1 MNNKYISIAGYL
13 GAITVA
19 LGAFG
24 AHALKEKLAPE
35 AMDIYKT
42 AVLYQFIHVLA
53 LLGAG
58 ILYRFN
64 PAKAFAWA
72 GNLFIAG
79 IVLFSGSLYMLVYA
93 LNSGNSSL
101 NWLGAITPVGGVC
114 FIVGWLCIA
123 AGASRQPSKSANP

>member
-1 MNNKYISIAGYL
+1 MNNRYITTASYL

-24 AHALKEKLAPE
+24 AHALKEKIAPDTME
-35 AMDIYKT
+35 IYKT

-58 ILYRFN
+58 MLYRFS

-72 GNLFIAG
+72 CNLFITG
-79 IVLFSGSLYMLVYA
+79 IILFSGSLYLLVYV
-93 LNSGNSSL
+93 LNSGNDSL
-101 NWLGAITPVGGVC
+101 KWLGAITPVGGVC
-114 FIVGWLCIA
+114 FIAGWLCVA
-123 AGASRQPSKSANP
+123 AGAQKAA